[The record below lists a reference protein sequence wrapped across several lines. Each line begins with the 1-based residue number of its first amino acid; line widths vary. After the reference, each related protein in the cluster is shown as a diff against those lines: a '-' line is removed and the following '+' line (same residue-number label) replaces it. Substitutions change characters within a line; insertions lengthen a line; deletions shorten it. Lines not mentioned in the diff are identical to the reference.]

1 MAVDRRD
8 GHQPTQEEV
17 NFKAGSK
24 DVHEQPVA
32 SEHNLNRLQQLAI
45 EYGIPVAIVTAGVLA
60 VAHNLHIGG

>member
-24 DVHEQPVA
+24 DVHEQPVVN
-32 SEHNLNRLQQLAI
+32 ENGLNRLQQLAI
-45 EYGIPVAIVTAGVLA
+45 EYGIPAAILTGAVIA